1 MSPIWVFCTWQRTHC
16 SLGELALKLSLRR
29 LKLLIISYSTPSATG
44 NTKVK
49 NKVSFLWKFLYL
61 FATKAVPGS
70 LQREMSRQRNCSARD
85 LVHVCTR
92 MSMCTSVCVCV
103 FFPLLWRE
111 PEHTLF
117 PDLLLQH
124 NSAFSFFFIFN
135 RNIWAR
141 VCVCLHK
148 RELSTV
154 NFCFVRCLSADEKRE
169 NKRFTPLDM
178 KMQPPH
184 TATICISK
192 RHYRS
197 LPHFFHSCSVFIY
210 GDLWDVHVGMVL
222 NRRY

>member
-1 MSPIWVFCTWQRTHC
+1 MWVFCTWQRTHC

-29 LKLLIISYSTPSATG
+29 LKLLIISYSTPSAAG

-70 LQREMSRQRNCSARD
+70 LQREMSRQRNCSACD

-124 NSAFSFFFIFN
+124 NWAFSFFFTFN

-141 VCVCLHK
+141 VCVPAQAWTQHCKFLLCQMPECWWKEGKLKIYTPWHENATSSYRHHLH
-148 RELSTV
+148 
-154 NFCFVRCLSADEKRE
+154 
-169 NKRFTPLDM
+169 
-178 KMQPPH
+178 
-184 TATICISK
+184 
-192 RHYRS
+192 
-197 LPHFFHSCSVFIY
+197 
-210 GDLWDVHVGMVL
+210 
-222 NRRY
+222 